1 MSIKLVDKKHK
12 KPALSFDLEGLSSGL
27 GAALDAL
34 EDSSGSI
41 LILGVSVVGLG
52 AGFALPKKAS
62 FPEGFGFE
70 GSSLIT
76 GLTSFGSDLTT
87 GLASSVI
94 EEAFDRPGSLFLEV
108 EAATAEDFMFAEDR
122 AG

>member
-1 MSIKLVDKKHK
+1 
-12 KPALSFDLEGLSSGL
+12 L
-27 GAALDAL
+27 GAGLDAI

-41 LILGVSVVGLG
+41 LILGISVVGLG
-52 AGFALPKKAS
+52 TGFALPKKSS

-76 GLTSFGSDLTT
+76 GLTSFDSVLTT
-87 GLASSVI
+87 GLVSSVI
-94 EEAFDRPGSLFLEV
+94 EEVFDRPGSLFLEV
-108 EAATAEDFMFAEDR
+108 EATAAEDFMFAEDR

>member
-1 MSIKLVDKKHK
+1 MGD
-12 KPALSFDLEGLSSGL
+12 
-27 GAALDAL
+27 ALDAL

-41 LILGVSVVGLG
+41 LIFGVPVVGLG
-52 AGFALPKKAS
+52 AGFALPKKSS

-76 GLTSFGSDLTT
+76 ALTSFGSDFTM

-94 EEAFDRPGSLFLEV
+94 EEAFDSPGSLSLDV
-108 EAATAEDFMFAEDR
+108 EAAAEDFMFAEGR

>member
-1 MSIKLVDKKHK
+1 M
-12 KPALSFDLEGLSSGL
+12 
-27 GAALDAL
+27 DAL
-34 EDSSGSI
+34 EGSSGSI
-41 LILGVSVVGLG
+41 LSLGVSVVGLG
-52 AGFALPKKAS
+52 AGFALPKKSS

-94 EEAFDRPGSLFLEV
+94 EDAFDRPGGLSLEV
-108 EAATAEDFMFAEDR
+108 EVAAAEGFVFAEDR
-122 AG
+122 AGTAEDQFVSVE

>member
-52 AGFALPKKAS
+52 AGFALPKKSS

>member
-1 MSIKLVDKKHK
+1 
-12 KPALSFDLEGLSSGL
+12 LEAAL
-27 GAALDAL
+27 GAI
-34 EDSSGSI
+34 EDSSGST
-41 LILGVSVVGLG
+41 LILGVSDVGLG
-52 AGFALPKKAS
+52 AGFALPKKSS

-76 GLTSFGSDLTT
+76 GLMSFGSDLTT

-108 EAATAEDFMFAEDR
+108 EAAAADDFMFAEDR